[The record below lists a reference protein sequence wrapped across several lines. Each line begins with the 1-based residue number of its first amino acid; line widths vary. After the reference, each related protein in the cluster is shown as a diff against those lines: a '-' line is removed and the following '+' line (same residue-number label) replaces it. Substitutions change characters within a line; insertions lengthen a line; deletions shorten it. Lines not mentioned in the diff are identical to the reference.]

1 MYYKMTNILYHEA
14 RPMNDST
21 TFGEFQSID
30 WEIEDV
36 GRKLVKNSIYIEADL
51 VVNVST
57 GVPVS
62 VTNRIGLSRDIGYHS
77 LWESFNIEN
86 SKYGSIQNIQHYPR
100 YCMILATGDGNV
112 SSCLTPKGQAEGRQL
127 TDEACRYT
135 VQPQACRHATL
146 DGVKVSKAVN
156 LCIKPKICLNS
167 MAGDNYSFAKNGAIR
182 ISTNL
187 ARNGTA
193 LHGGSVTGTSSYTLQ
208 NVRLKYITVP
218 DDGKQSAIM
227 MNSVVSVK
235 QAVNSQQSN
244 MSVKVPAKSCSGVI
258 VTYISQAN
266 EIGLQTDSYKLENM
280 PNLDEIQYLFSD
292 TQAKYISYNV
302 TDQQD
307 MLKLGVEAISL
318 AGVKVKTNSFKSN
331 ANESV
336 IHGLDFQQNLDLSR
350 NKFGLNLRSSST
362 KISVNPRNV
371 YFHFLETI
379 SL

>member
-1 MYYKMTNILYHEA
+1 MSNILYHEA
-14 RPMNDST
+14 RPMNDSS

-36 GRKLVKNSIYIEADL
+36 GRKLVNNSIYIEADL
-51 VVNVST
+51 VVEVST
-57 GVPVS
+57 GVPIPLECRV
-62 VTNRIGLSRDIGYHS
+62 GLSRDIGYHS
-77 LWESFNIEN
+77 LWESFNVEN
-86 SKYGSIQNIQHYPR
+86 SKYGSIQNIQHYPK
-100 YCMILATGDGNV
+100 YCMILATGAGNV
-112 SSCLTPKGQAEGRQL
+112 SSCLTPMAQAEGRQL
-127 TDEACRYT
+127 TDEASRYT
-135 VQPQACRHATL
+135 IQPQHCRHATN
-146 DGVKVSKAVN
+146 DDKNISKPVN

-193 LHGGSVTGTSSYTLQ
+193 LHGGAVTGTSSYTLQ
-208 NVRLKYITVP
+208 NVRLKYLTVP

-244 MSVKVPAKSCSGVI
+244 LSVKVPAKSCSGVI
-258 VTYISQAN
+258 VSYISQAN

-280 PNLDEIQYLFSD
+280 PNLEELQYLFSD

-307 MLKLGVEAISL
+307 MLKLGVDAISL

-331 ANESV
+331 GNEGV
-336 IHGLDFQQNLDLSR
+336 IHGLDFQQNIDLSR
-350 NKFGLNLRSSST
+350 NKFGLNIRSSSD
-362 KISVNPRNV
+362 KISSNPRNV
-371 YFHFLETI
+371 YMHFLETI

>member
-1 MYYKMTNILYHEA
+1 MYYKMSNILYHEA
-14 RPMNDST
+14 RPMNDSS

-51 VVNVST
+51 VVEVST
-57 GVPVS
+57 GVPIPLECRV
-62 VTNRIGLSRDIGYHS
+62 GLSRDIGYHS

-100 YCMILATGDGNV
+100 YCMILATGAGNV
-112 SSCLTPKGQAEGRQL
+112 SSCLTPMAQAEGRQL
-127 TDEACRYT
+127 TDEASRYT
-135 VQPQACRHATL
+135 IQPQHCRQATN
-146 DGVKVSKAVN
+146 DDKNIEKPVN

-193 LHGGSVTGTSSYTLQ
+193 LHGGAVTGTSSYTLQ
-208 NVRLKYITVP
+208 NVRLKYLTIP
-218 DDGKQSAIM
+218 DDGKQSAMM

-235 QAVNSQQSN
+235 QAVNSTQSN
-244 MSVKVPAKSCSGVI
+244 LSVRVPAKSCSGVI

-280 PNLDEIQYLFSD
+280 PNLEELQYLFSD

-302 TDQQD
+302 VDQQD

-331 ANESV
+331 GNEGV
-336 IHGLDFQQNLDLSR
+336 LHGLDFQQNIDLSR
-350 NKFGLNLRSSST
+350 NKFGLNIRSSSD
-362 KISVNPRNV
+362 KISSNPYNV

>member
-1 MYYKMTNILYHEA
+1 MSNILYHEA
-14 RPMNDST
+14 RPMNDSS

-51 VVNVST
+51 VVEVST
-57 GVPVS
+57 GVPIPLECRV
-62 VTNRIGLSRDIGYHS
+62 GLSRDIGYHS
-77 LWESFNIEN
+77 LWESFNVEN

-100 YCMILATGDGNV
+100 YCMILATGAGNV
-112 SSCLTPKGQAEGRQL
+112 SSCLTPMAQAEGRQL
-127 TDEACRYT
+127 TDEASRYT
-135 VQPQACRHATL
+135 IQPQHCRQATN
-146 DGVKVSKAVN
+146 DDKNIEKPVN

-167 MAGDNYSFAKNGAIR
+167 MAGDNYSFSKNGAIR

-187 ARNGTA
+187 ARNGTT
-193 LHGGSVTGTSSYTLQ
+193 LHGGAVTGTSSYTLQ
-208 NVRLKYITVP
+208 NVRLKYLTIP
-218 DDGKQSAIM
+218 DDGKQGAIM

-244 MSVKVPAKSCSGVI
+244 LSVKVPAKSCSGVI
-258 VTYISQAN
+258 VSYISQAN

-280 PNLDEIQYLFSD
+280 PNVEELQFLFSD

-302 TDQQD
+302 VDQQD

-331 ANESV
+331 GNEGV
-336 IHGLDFQQNLDLSR
+336 LHGLDFQQNIDLSR
-350 NKFGLNLRSSST
+350 NKFGLNIRSSSD
-362 KISVNPRNV
+362 KISSNPRNV
-371 YFHFLETI
+371 YMHFLETI